1 MGDGDHDRRSAL
13 AGPRLT
19 SAQFSPDN
27 SASLAEP
34 RDCRLR
40 VADQPACQLGS
51 DAAGTSEAPSLP
63 MLRIPALIGVLG
75 VLTALAGC
83 ARYRHLPLPRG
94 ADLAPSLAALDVTF
108 PTAAADNGSRKIDVA
123 RPLDLDEIGLL
134 VILNNPDLKAA
145 HAQTGVAEAK
155 LLQASLLPN
164 PSASLGY
171 GALIA
176 GPGTTPSYIVSLSE
190 DLVVLVTRHARVA
203 AARAQL
209 AQVRADLLWQAW
221 QMAQKARV
229 LALDI
234 YFADRSIS
242 LERNE
247 LGLVSNE
254 LHRVQ
259 QATAAGNLTLAALS
273 PLLAAKAA
281 AEQSL
286 VTGHLDRLKAWQ
298 ALDALLGLV
307 PEVRFA
313 ISAPE
318 LRALP
323 PGLGPLIQSLP
334 ERRSDLIA
342 LRLGYRASEADVRAA
357 ILAQFPAFVLG
368 GSWGSDTTGVV
379 SAGPNATFDLPIF
392 NRNQGQIAQTRATR
406 ILLQQQY
413 QARLDSAV
421 SSIRSLAAQVQ
432 QLAVDLDPARQ
443 AAAAARSLAQTA
455 RAAYAQ
461 GNLDQRSWTDYE
473 TTALQREL
481 EVVALE
487 RNLGEDRILLTVELG
502 LGLPD
507 TVASAVDGVQ
517 PR

>member
-1 MGDGDHDRRSAL
+1 MADHK
-13 AGPRLT
+13 PR
-19 SAQFSPDN
+19 
-27 SASLAEP
+27 ASLWRSGP
-34 RDCRLR
+34 
-40 VADQPACQLGS
+40 
-51 DAAGTSEAPSLP
+51 SEAPSLSI
-63 MLRIPALIGVLG
+63 LRIPALFGILAA
-75 VLTALAGC
+75 LAALAGC
-83 ARYRHLPLPRG
+83 ASYRPRPLPRG
-94 ADLAPSLAALDVTF
+94 ADLAPSLAALDAGF
-108 PTAAADNGSRKIDVA
+108 PTAAGDGSRRIDVG
-123 RPLDLDEIGLL
+123 RPLGLDEIGLL

-176 GPGTTPSYIVSLSE
+176 GPGTTPSYIASLSE
-190 DLVVLVTRHARVA
+190 DIAILVTYHARVA

-209 AQVRADLLWQAW
+209 AQVRADVLWQAW

-234 YFADRSIS
+234 HFADRSIR
-242 LERNE
+242 LEHDE
-247 LGLVSNE
+247 LGLVSDE
-254 LHRVQ
+254 LGRVR

-273 PLLAAKAA
+273 PLLAAEAA
-281 AEQSL
+281 AEQAL
-286 VTGHLDRLKAWQ
+286 VTLRLDRLKAWQ

-313 ISAPE
+313 IATPE

-323 PGLGPLIQSLP
+323 PELDPLIASLP
-334 ERRSDLIA
+334 ERRPDLVA
-342 LRLGYRASEADVRAA
+342 LRLGYRASEEDVRAA

-392 NRNQGQIAQTRATR
+392 NRNHGQIAQTRATR

-413 QARLDSAV
+413 QARLDGAV
-421 SSIRSLAAQVQ
+421 ASIRGLAAQGLK
-432 QLAVDLDPARQ
+432 LAVDLGPARR
-443 AAAAARSLAQTA
+443 AAAAAQSLAQTA
-455 RAAYAQ
+455 RAAYVQ

-502 LGLPD
+502 LGLPY
-507 TVASAVDGVQ
+507 AAAGPAGGME